1 MNEIAKQN
9 SLSKKSD
16 PKQQF
21 SKWLAKSGAVY
32 WILFLSALLVVMCI
46 RPEVAIACVY
56 MAIIVSVVMIFHVWA
71 YTKNS
76 TYEKGLLTL
85 LDKTKMELDL
95 SGKLSSISS
104 MVSSKD
110 ESSDNG

>member
-1 MNEIAKQN
+1 MPNKRI
-9 SLSKKSD
+9 D

-32 WILFLSALLVVMCI
+32 WIVFMTGLLFVMCL

-56 MAIIVSVVMIFHVWA
+56 MAIIVSAVMIFHVWA

-76 TYEKGLLTL
+76 TYEKGLLAI
-85 LDKTKMELDL
+85 LDKARMEMNL
-95 SGKLSSISS
+95 SGQSSTNTFNSS
-104 MVSSKD
+104 TEQSN
-110 ESSDNG
+110 NG